1 MDYLLLLI
9 KAINRVYRSILYNIK
24 ILLKLPIRTN
34 NNKLR
39 TALGIP
45 DIKIYLYK
53 RLQKLK
59 IKYEMNF
66 KEKLTFYDKIM
77 VSDNIIDNLNKIARN
92 LAININ
98 FINRL
103 NYRIYNWYV
112 DGDHLLLRFILG
124 RGAFRKDI
132 NDKCILCKN
141 SDNSQEHVIN
151 DCAKTEKLRTKLTKE
166 LNDLDNATR
175 NKTLLDSIFYWYYS
189 KDLTDKKRDNKG
201 IRLIKQY
208 VFKIYKLMKETSSS
222 EDKQDA

>member
-1 MDYLLLLI
+1 V
-9 KAINRVYRSILYNIK
+9 KFFVRVYRSILYNIK

-34 NNKLR
+34 NNKIR

-45 DIKIYLYK
+45 DIKIYLFK

-66 KEKLTFYDKIM
+66 KEKLTFYDKIQ
-77 VSDNIIDNLNKIARN
+77 VSDNIIDNLNEIGQN

-98 FINRL
+98 FIKRL

-132 NDKCILCKN
+132 NDRCILCKD

-151 DCAKTEKLRTKLTKE
+151 DCAKTEKLRAKLKKE
-166 LNDLDNATR
+166 LNDLDPATK
-175 NKTLLDSIFYWYYS
+175 NKTLLESIFYWYYS
-189 KDLTDKKRDNKG
+189 KDLSNKKGDNKG
-201 IRLIKQY
+201 VRLIKKF
-208 VFKIYKLMKETSSS
+208 VFKIYKLMKETCS
-222 EDKQDA
+222 EEEQDA